1 MESCQEN
8 AISENNM
15 NSLNSAIMDWTAV
28 FVRLWMHDINHF
40 TRSSG
45 LSFGQ
50 MNLMLHIHY
59 RGPCEVSDVSD
70 LMQMTP
76 AGASQMVE
84 RLVQQG
90 LVTRQEVS
98 GDRRVRLVHLTD
110 QGKQAVQDCI
120 CIHENWVHKLANSL
134 TMDQQNEAS
143 SLLRLLTEKANQ
155 LNLGD

>member
-1 MESCQEN
+1 
-8 AISENNM
+8 
-15 NSLNSAIMDWTAV
+15 
-28 FVRLWMHDINHF
+28 
-40 TRSSG
+40 
-45 LSFGQ
+45 

-98 GDRRVRLVHLTD
+98 GDRRVRLVHLTIR
-110 QGKQAVQDCI
+110 GNKRARL
-120 CIHENWVHKLANSL
+120 HLYTRKLGS
-134 TMDQQNEAS
+134 
-143 SLLRLLTEKANQ
+143 
-155 LNLGD
+155 

>member
-28 FVRLWMHDINHF
+28 FVRFGCMTSIISPVPGVVI
-40 TRSSG
+40 RS
-45 LSFGQ
+45 